1 MALNAPPGAALAIT
15 IDTKGGFERV
25 AASMARMPK
34 ASERAMARALRKLAT
49 WLKRQ
54 ALRAASQAAE
64 IPQKFFERAL
74 RYHVSIEKAGSM
86 PVGLSVWIGTNPVKA
101 HRLGTVRWNRR
112 MQGARV
118 GRRSYPGMWSWGRG
132 VTGPAIMFRTGEK
145 RTTLTGRQKRI
156 YPIDVETEQPHDPV
170 LARLRGL
177 QDEAGARFERLL
189 TQELNYALHH
199 EAA

>member
-1 MALNAPPGAALAIT
+1 MSAPSGAALAIT
-15 IDTKGGFERV
+15 IDTKGSLNRV
-25 AASMARMPK
+25 AAAIGRLPQ
-34 ASERAMARALRKLAT
+34 ASERAMSRALRKLST

-74 RYHVSIEKAGSM
+74 RYHVAIEKDGAT

-101 HRLGTVRWNRR
+101 HRLGVVRWTRR

-118 GRRSYPGMWSWGRG
+118 GKRSYPGSWSWGRG
-132 VTGPAIMFRTGEK
+132 KTGPAVMFRHGDK
-145 RTTLTGRQKRI
+145 RLPLG
-156 YPIDVETEQPHDPV
+156 VETEEPHDPV

-177 QDEAGARFERLL
+177 QDEAGRRFDRLL
-189 TQELNYALHH
+189 TQELNYALNH
-199 EAA
+199 EAAGR